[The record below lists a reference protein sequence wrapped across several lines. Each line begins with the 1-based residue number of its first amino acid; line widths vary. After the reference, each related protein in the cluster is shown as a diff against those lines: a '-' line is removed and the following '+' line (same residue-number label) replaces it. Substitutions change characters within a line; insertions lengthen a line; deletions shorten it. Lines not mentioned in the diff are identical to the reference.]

1 MENILLNP
9 ITLKRIIYKYGSID
23 KFFENPS
30 SPKEGQL
37 EQNYSWMRAVTKEE
51 AEICLNNLEN
61 WAKQDKIPRGGQLGD
76 WIFRKINSDAESEST
91 NYIKS
96 ITPNAVQERVFLN
109 DKPYEFPCTPKIIE
123 ANPLKTYYNNMKEG
137 DVFFRNHNGEY
148 VVVKR
153 EFTKD
158 RKSILVLTRADYKH
172 DDVFSNTSIHYP
184 QTGEKSF
191 SVENLPHS
199 LNYINFHNN
208 VYVHSREGGLLPKK
222 YLEEIFITETQNN

>member
-9 ITLKRIIYKYGSID
+9 ITLERIIYKYGSID

-51 AEICLNNLEN
+51 AETCLNNLEN

-76 WIFRKINSDAESEST
+76 WIFHKINSDEESEST

-109 DKPYEFPCTPKIIE
+109 DKPNEFPCTPKIIE
-123 ANPLKTYYNNMKEG
+123 ANPLKAYYNNMKEN

-148 VVVKR
+148 LVVKR
-153 EFTKD
+153 EFSKD
-158 RKSILVLTRADYKH
+158 RKSILVLTKADYKQMMGKGW
-172 DDVFSNTSIHYP
+172 IR
-184 QTGEKSF
+184 
-191 SVENLPHS
+191 VEDWPYS
-199 LNYINFHNN
+199 LNYVKFNNN
-208 VYVHSREGGLLPKK
+208 VYVHSREEGFLPKK
-222 YLEEIFITETQNN
+222 YLEEIFISGTQTNDN